1 MTDKPEVFAVFAE
14 VRRPRGTDPGAAV
27 EGRYIVEDGVVILT
41 DQGGIPIRDEYGKLY
56 KHTLVTGDIPK
67 QIGARLTKSFRLKLR
82 GKDGGRVAGFEPG
95 PLRYPK
101 IVAI

>member
-1 MTDKPEVFAVFAE
+1 MTDKPEVKAVFAE

-27 EGRYIVEDGVVILT
+27 EGRYIVENGVVTLT
-41 DQGGIPIRDEYGKLY
+41 TQDGIPVRDEYGKLY
-56 KHTLVTGDIPK
+56 KHTLVTGDVPK
-67 QIGARLTKSFRLKLR
+67 QIAARLTKNFRLKLR
-82 GKDGGRVAGFEPG
+82 GKGGGHKAGFEPG

>member
-1 MTDKPEVFAVFAE
+1 MSDKPEVKAVFAE

-41 DQGGIPIRDEYGKLY
+41 TQDGIPVRDEYGKLY

-67 QIGARLTKSFRLKLR
+67 QIAARLTKSFRLKLR
-82 GKDGGRVAGFEPG
+82 GKDGGHVDGFAYG
-95 PLRYPK
+95 PLRYPPIK
-101 IVAI
+101 VV